1 MPQLK
6 AILTSFGV
14 SVERAGYIIFLKA
27 SPEDM
32 KFSEPQVICPTEDKV
47 VSVYGSRH
55 NRDAK
60 KHQERF
66 MSGSA
71 HIASVRNSVMD
82 AIVQG
87 ECNEVSNG
95 KCGNDHLLCMFSRE
109 TIC

>member
-1 MPQLK
+1 M
-6 AILTSFGV
+6 
-14 SVERAGYIIFLKA
+14 
-27 SPEDM
+27 
-32 KFSEPQVICPTEDKV
+32 ICPTEDKV

-87 ECNEVSNG
+87 GCNEVSNG